1 MKIRVNLSLDPEVLA
16 SLAKLSAL
24 NRRSQSQYV
33 EDLVLQAENDEIGKL
48 KSEIE
53 SIKRT
58 SYIQGMTDANPTKPR
73 KYKLVTNTIDGMPR
87 SYGIDEEVP
96 KSILREEPPRDFEDA
111 VQRTLNRFESQMS
124 DLKSQISELKSKK
137 KK

>member
-1 MKIRVNLSLDPEVLA
+1 MKEKLNLSLDIEIKKTLEKLA
-16 SLAKLSAL
+16 LE
-24 NRRSQSQYV
+24 RRRTCSQLV

-53 SIKRT
+53 TIKRT
-58 SYIQGMTDANPTKPR
+58 SYIQGMTDANPTKPS

-96 KSILREEPPRDFEDA
+96 KSVLREEPPRDFEDA